1 MSLRLTVLNEDK
13 AGEPREAV
21 YDQEVVSIGR
31 DAKNTVR
38 LADATEAISRFHAQI
53 LRRGETFVV
62 VDLHSRNF
70 TYLNGKRLTGG
81 EEAEVRS
88 GDSIRLCDVE
98 IRVVFEK
105 GVSPGIDSPA
115 VAGGNGEPAGTVAPT
130 AALDE
135 AGRTVDA
142 QVRPEN
148 ELLPAVVDLLLD
160 LLAKLSKAYREFRSE
175 FVGETIVRSSKT
187 LSAQFCSEDDLR
199 RFIASPCRD
208 RAEARERVELIR
220 TIAEEIMLHQLSLL
234 DGYKESVAQGT
245 MKLLERL
252 DPAALQLRL
261 DGKKSPEGSLKI
273 PRRGLSVG
281 KHQKFVQAIA
291 EIHRELAE
299 EDQAT
304 IECKVFRP
312 AFIRGYTKR
321 MNAFRNR
328 ELESRRRRVERS
340 G

>member
-1 MSLRLTVLNEDK
+1 MSVRLTVLSEDK
-13 AGEPREAV
+13 KIEPRELV
-21 YDQEVVSIGR
+21 FDEDMISIGR
-31 DAKNTVR
+31 DVKNMLW
-38 LADATEAISRFHAQI
+38 LADPSEAISRFHAQI
-53 LRRGETFVV
+53 LRRGESYAV
-62 VDLHSRNF
+62 VDLHSRNATF
-70 TYLNGKRLTGG
+70 VNGKQIAGG

-88 GDSIRLCDVE
+88 GDTIRLCGVE
-98 IRVVFEK
+98 IRVQVEE
-105 GVSPGIDSPA
+105 GPPSGIGSPPATGGIFTPSE
-115 VAGGNGEPAGTVAPT
+115 GIAPT
-130 AALDE
+130 AVLDE
-135 AGRTVDA
+135 SAPIGPT
-142 QVRPEN
+142 QFRPEDV
-148 ELLPAVVDLLLD
+148 LIPAVTDLLLD

-208 RAEARERVELIR
+208 RAEAIERAELIR
-220 TIAEEIMLHQLSLL
+220 TITEEIMLHQLSLL

-245 MKLLERL
+245 RKLLERL

-281 KHQKFVQAIA
+281 KHMKFVQAIA
-291 EIHRELAE
+291 EIHRELTE

-304 IECKVFRP
+304 IECKYFRP

-321 MNAFRNR
+321 MNAFRSK